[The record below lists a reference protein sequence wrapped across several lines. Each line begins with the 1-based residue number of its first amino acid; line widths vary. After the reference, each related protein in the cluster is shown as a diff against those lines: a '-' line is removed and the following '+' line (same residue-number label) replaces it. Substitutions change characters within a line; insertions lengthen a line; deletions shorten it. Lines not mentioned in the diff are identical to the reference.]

1 MTPARCIVIA
11 LAAVGAAVAVDAA
24 LESIGVGHVRIYFG
38 ADPLICTV
46 PTESSPGVT
55 L

>member
-1 MTPARCIVIA
+1 MTPIRCIVIA
-11 LAAVGAAVAVDAA
+11 LAALGAAVAVAVA

-38 ADPLICTV
+38 ADPIVCTV

>member
-1 MTPARCIVIA
+1 MTPLRCIVVA
-11 LAAVGAAVAVDAA
+11 LAAVGAAVAVAAA

-38 ADPLICTV
+38 ANPLVCTV
-46 PTESSPGVT
+46 PTESTPGVT